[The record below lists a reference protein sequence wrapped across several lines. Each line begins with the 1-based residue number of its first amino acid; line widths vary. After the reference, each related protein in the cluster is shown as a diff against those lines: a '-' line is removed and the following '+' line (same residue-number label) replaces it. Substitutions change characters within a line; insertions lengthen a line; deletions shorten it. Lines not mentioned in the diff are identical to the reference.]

1 MRINI
6 SLSEE
11 NAQRFKALGA
21 SKWLNRLL
29 ASPGSVYVLTEAER
43 MSIIE
48 AVSGSKLPPEVK
60 QAIFNKMVNSYV
72 DLSKG

>member
-11 NAQRFKALGA
+11 NAQRFKTLGA

-29 ASPGSVYVLTEAER
+29 AASGSVYVLTEAER

-48 AVSGSKLPPEVK
+48 AVSGSKLTPKER
-60 QAIFNKMVNSYV
+60 QEILNKLIKTSY
-72 DLSKG
+72 

>member
-6 SLSEE
+6 SLTDE

-21 SKWLNRLL
+21 SKWLNRIL
-29 ASPGSVYVLTEAER
+29 AASGSVYVLTESER

-48 AVSGSKLPPEVK
+48 AVSGSKLPPDQRQEILQK
-60 QAIFNKMVNSYV
+60 LI
-72 DLSKG
+72 KGLTN

>member
-11 NAQRFKALGA
+11 NAQRFKTLGA

-29 ASPGSVYVLTEAER
+29 AASGSVYVLTEKER

-48 AVSGSKLPPEVK
+48 AVSGSKLQPEER
-60 QAIFNKMVNSYV
+60 QEILNKLIKTSY
-72 DLSKG
+72 

>member
-6 SLSEE
+6 SLTDE

-21 SKWLNRLL
+21 SKWLNRIL
-29 ASPGSVYVLTEAER
+29 ASPGSVYVLTEKER

-48 AVSGSKLPPEVK
+48 AVSGSKLQPEER
-60 QAIFNKMVNSYV
+60 QEILNKLIKTSY
-72 DLSKG
+72 

>member
-11 NAQRFKALGA
+11 NAQKFKALGA
-21 SKWLNRLL
+21 SKWLNRIL
-29 ASPGSVYVLTEAER
+29 AAPGSVYVLTEAER

-48 AVSGSKLPPEVK
+48 AVSGSKLPPEER
-60 QAIFNKMVNSYV
+60 QAILQK
-72 DLSKG
+72 LIKAE